1 MKKQKNGFINFICSL
16 IPGAGPMNMGLEKQG
31 LSIMT
36 LFWGVIAIGVL
47 LHMEWM
53 ILALPV
59 IWCYS
64 FFHTHNLKNMSE
76 EQFAQE
82 EDTWLFRLDYLI
94 DNHKELF
101 QKYRMW
107 IAGALIVA
115 GICVLAQELID
126 LFWYIIPDFLYD
138 TVYHTTGLLSAFV
151 TGGVLIAIGIVMLQ
165 KKQHSDSN

>member
-47 LHMEWM
+47 L
-53 ILALPV
+53 
-59 IWCYS
+59 
-64 FFHTHNLKNMSE
+64 
-76 EQFAQE
+76 QE
-82 EDTWLFRLDYLI
+82 EDRWLFRLDYLI